1 MKKLLNYEVSFYL
14 LVIALCMLE
23 RGNVE
28 LCIILILLGFFR
40 IFTDGINKRYE

>member
-23 RGNVE
+23 RGHVG

-40 IFTDGINKRYE
+40 LFTDGINKIYE